1 MCWNVFV
8 TVVVPAPEDPVTAMT
23 GCLADMFAP
32 RRSGAAEERP
42 DVEERVRVGLDAAGV
57 MLRVIADQALDLAP
71 RSEDDRDP
79 LVQGAGLDFEQPGAA
94 RRGGS
99 AGLLHDHRHR
109 RGLVEQAQ
117 AAGTRRLLRVARIH
131 EQAAADQDPMHL
143 RDERGDPAH
152 VEIRFARAAAP
163 LKALL
168 DIDAHGRFPEALVR
182 GVDRELARL
191 LGDAEVSMGEDELT
205 DRRVEREPVDPVAQ
219 REHQHGRRPVECVPR
234 TDLSR
239 ARLEEGVQAG
249 SAVARRPPQDGED
262 GADGDVHVEIR
273 GAVERVED
281 EEVLAARMA
290 EGNGMRRIHLLGHHP
305 GEMPSPFAGGDED
318 LVGEEVEVLLP
329 LALAVL
335 GTRIAERARKR
346 AARRK
351 HGDFLDGGRDVE
363 EQPAQAAS
371 QAGRLPVVVD
381 EEPRKGGAVLHA
393 DPSPCAKTLLARRSS
408 ASIVMRSSRV
418 AAPVRPNSLFA
429 WRSRARSSALRMERA
444 LAKRGCRLRSA
455 MYSRIA
461 SRAAGL
467 SAYFMP
473 PAIRS
478 AIASSSVG
486 A

>member
-32 RRSGAAEERP
+32 RRSGAAEQRP
-42 DVEERVRVGLDAAGV
+42 DVEERVRVGLDASRV

-71 RSEDDRDP
+71 RSEDDRDA
-79 LVQGAGLDFEQPGAA
+79 LVERAGLDFEQPGAA

-99 AGLLHDHRHR
+99 SGLLHDHRHR

-131 EQAAADQDPMHL
+131 EEAAADQDPVHL
-143 RDERGDPAH
+143 RHQRGDPAH
-152 VEIRFARAAAP
+152 VEIRLAGAAAP

-168 DIDAHGRFPEALVR
+168 DVDAHGRFPEALVR

-191 LGDAEVSMGEDELT
+191 LGDAEVWMAEDELT
-205 DRRVEREPVDPVAQ
+205 DPGVEREPVHPVAE
-219 REHQHGRRPVECVPR
+219 REHQHRGRPVEGVPR
-234 TDLSR
+234 TDLPR
-239 ARLEEGVQAG
+239 AGLEEGVQPGGAI
-249 SAVARRPPQDGED
+249 ARWPPQDRED
-262 GADGDVHVEIR
+262 GADGDVDVEVR

-281 EEVLAARMA
+281 EEVLAARMP
-290 EGNGMRRIHLLGHHP
+290 EGNGMWRIHLLGDHP
-305 GEMPSPFAGGDED
+305 REMAAPFAGGDED

-335 GTRIAERARKR
+335 GAGIAESSGKR
-346 AARRK
+346 AARRE

-363 EQPAQAAS
+363 EQPPEAVPQ
-371 QAGRLPVVVD
+371 GRRRALVLD
-381 EEPRKGGAVLHA
+381 EEPRKRGAVLHA

-408 ASIVMRSSRV
+408 ASIVIKSSRV
-418 AAPVRPNSLFA
+418 AAPVRPKSLFA
-429 WRSRARSSALRMERA
+429 CRSRARSSALRMERA
-444 LAKRGCRLRSA
+444 LAKRGWMLRSV
-455 MYSRIA
+455 MYSRIV

-473 PAIRS
+473 SAIRS